1 MVFEKLSQLI
11 AEHFSIDVEDI
22 TMDTNFMEDLNADSI
37 DLMELMMAAE
47 ETFGMTA
54 MEARCCGT
62 EAIVYKDTACEE
74 IVNQFGGIAVPKGPE
89 HLLEAIEKLTKE
101 ETA

>member
-1 MVFEKLSQLI
+1 MVFEKLSKLI

-47 ETFGMTA
+47 ETFGMEEVEESA
-54 MEARCCGT
+54 MSGLKTVGDVVGYISDR
-62 EAIVYKDTACEE
+62 
-74 IVNQFGGIAVPKGPE
+74 
-89 HLLEAIEKLTKE
+89 L
-101 ETA
+101 

>member
-47 ETFGMTA
+47 ETFGM
-54 MEARCCGT
+54 EEVEESARSGLKT
-62 EAIVYKDTACEE
+62 VGDVVGYISDR
-74 IVNQFGGIAVPKGPE
+74 
-89 HLLEAIEKLTKE
+89 L
-101 ETA
+101 

>member
-47 ETFGMTA
+47 
-54 MEARCCGT
+54 
-62 EAIVYKDTACEE
+62 
-74 IVNQFGGIAVPKGPE
+74 
-89 HLLEAIEKLTKE
+89 
-101 ETA
+101 

>member
-47 ETFGMTA
+47 ETFGMEEVEENA
-54 MEARCCGT
+54 MSGLKTVGDVVGYISDR
-62 EAIVYKDTACEE
+62 V
-74 IVNQFGGIAVPKGPE
+74 
-89 HLLEAIEKLTKE
+89 
-101 ETA
+101 